1 MRLTSVQLS
10 SNSCECA
17 AQYLRC
23 ARRRCAGRLPS
34 EGRAELR
41 LNTGDIKERQSQHQP
56 AKHQCPEHGENMA
69 NAYLQGVEIS
79 ASQFLD
85 IFHHYDN
92 DGNGYIEGKELQN
105 FIKELQQAR
114 KQAGL
119 ELTDKMKAFVEKYEQ
134 NADGKIGIIELVQIL
149 PTEENFLLFFRQ
161 QLKSCAEFME
171 AWRNYDADHSGYIE
185 ADELK
190 NFLKDLLQKAKKPYD
205 EKKLEEYTLTTLKIF
220 DSNKDGKLCLSEM
233 ARLLP
238 DQENFLLKFQ
248 GVTMARKEFNKI
260 FELYDQDR
268 NGYMDENE
276 LDALLKDLCEKNNK
290 VLEVSK
296 IPTYKSAIMAL
307 SDGGKLYRTELALVL
322 CAEEM

>member
-1 MRLTSVQLS
+1 
-10 SNSCECA
+10 
-17 AQYLRC
+17 
-23 ARRRCAGRLPS
+23 
-34 EGRAELR
+34 
-41 LNTGDIKERQSQHQP
+41 
-56 AKHQCPEHGENMA
+56 MA

-92 DGNGYIEGKELQN
+92 DGNGYIEGKELQS
-105 FIKELQQAR
+105 FIKELQHAR

-119 ELTDKMKAFVEKYEQ
+119 ELTDQMKAFVQEYEK
-134 NADGKIGIIELVQIL
+134 NTDAKIGIVELVQIL

-161 QLKSCAEFME
+161 QLKSCAEFMQ
-171 AWRNYDADHSGYIE
+171 AWRCYDADHSGYIE

-205 EKKLEEYTLTTLKIF
+205 EKKLDEYTHTTLKIF
-220 DSNKDGKLCLSEM
+220 DSNHDGKLCLAEM

-238 DQENFLLKFQ
+238 DEENFLLKFQ
-248 GVTMARKEFNKI
+248 NVKMVRREFNKI
-260 FELYDQDR
+260 FELYDQDE

-276 LDALLKDLCEKNNK
+276 LDALLKDLCEKNKK
-290 VLEVSK
+290 VLEVNK
-296 IPTYKSAIMAL
+296 IPTYKTAIMAL

-322 CAEEM
+322 CAEDISAPAPL

>member
-1 MRLTSVQLS
+1 
-10 SNSCECA
+10 
-17 AQYLRC
+17 
-23 ARRRCAGRLPS
+23 
-34 EGRAELR
+34 
-41 LNTGDIKERQSQHQP
+41 
-56 AKHQCPEHGENMA
+56 MA

-161 QLKSCAEFME
+161 QLKSCAEFMK

-190 NFLKDLLQKAKKPYD
+190 NFLKDLLQRAKKPYD
-205 EKKLEEYTLTTLKIF
+205 EKKLEEYTQTTVKRLQILTDLAAFNATSESFSNLREEMLFEFLQLKIF
-220 DSNKDGKLCLSEM
+220 DSNRDGKLCLSEM

-248 GVTMARKEFNKI
+248 GVKMARKEFNKI
-260 FELYDQDR
+260 FEFYDQDR

-276 LDALLKDLCEKNNK
+276 LDALLKDLCEKNSK
-290 VLEVSK
+290 MLEVKK
-296 IPTYKSAIMAL
+296 IPTYKTAIMAL

-322 CAEEM
+322 CTEAM

>member
-1 MRLTSVQLS
+1 MAS
-10 SNSCECA
+10 S
-17 AQYLRC
+17 
-23 ARRRCAGRLPS
+23 
-34 EGRAELR
+34 
-41 LNTGDIKERQSQHQP
+41 
-56 AKHQCPEHGENMA
+56 
-69 NAYLQGVEIS
+69 YLQGVEIS

-119 ELTDKMKAFVEKYEQ
+119 ELTEQMRAFVEEYEK
-134 NADGKIGIIELVQIL
+134 NADGKIDIIELVQIL

-161 QLKSCAEFME
+161 QLRSCTEFME

-190 NFLKDLLQKAKKPYD
+190 NFLRDLLHRAKKPFD
-205 EKKLEEYTLTTLKIF
+205 EKKLEEYTSTTLKIF
-220 DSNKDGKLCLSEM
+220 DLNNDGKLCLAEM

-248 GVTMARKEFNKI
+248 GVKMARKDFNTI
-260 FELYDQDR
+260 FELYDKDR

-276 LDALLKDLCEKNNK
+276 LDALLKDLCEKNKK

-296 IPTYKSAIMAL
+296 IPIYKKAIMAL

-322 CAEEM
+322 CAEDM

>member
-1 MRLTSVQLS
+1 
-10 SNSCECA
+10 
-17 AQYLRC
+17 
-23 ARRRCAGRLPS
+23 
-34 EGRAELR
+34 
-41 LNTGDIKERQSQHQP
+41 
-56 AKHQCPEHGENMA
+56 MA

-119 ELTDKMKAFVEKYEQ
+119 ELTDQMRAFVEEYEK
-134 NADGKIGIIELVQIL
+134 NADGKIDIIELVQIL

-161 QLKSCAEFME
+161 QLKSCTEFME

-190 NFLKDLLQKAKKPYD
+190 NFLRDLLQRAKKPYD
-205 EKKLEEYTLTTLKIF
+205 EKKLEEYTLTTVGGLKMLSIA
-220 DSNKDGKLCLSEM
+220 NKLNPLFLN
-233 ARLLP
+233 RLLP

-248 GVTMARKEFNKI
+248 GVKMARKEFNKI
-260 FELYDQDR
+260 FELYDKDR

-276 LDALLKDLCEKNNK
+276 LDALLKGLCEKNKK

-296 IPTYKSAIMAL
+296 IPIYKKAIMAL

-322 CAEEM
+322 CEDM

>member
-1 MRLTSVQLS
+1 
-10 SNSCECA
+10 
-17 AQYLRC
+17 
-23 ARRRCAGRLPS
+23 
-34 EGRAELR
+34 
-41 LNTGDIKERQSQHQP
+41 
-56 AKHQCPEHGENMA
+56 MA

-92 DGNGYIEGKELQN
+92 DGNFFPYFVDFMKKKKHFWGRKKILGLFLPPALQLVS
-105 FIKELQQAR
+105 KSL
-114 KQAGL
+114 
-119 ELTDKMKAFVEKYEQ
+119 
-134 NADGKIGIIELVQIL
+134 LVQIL

-161 QLKSCAEFME
+161 QLKSCAEFMK

-190 NFLKDLLQKAKKPYD
+190 NFLKDLLQRAKKPYD

-248 GVTMARKEFNKI
+248 GVKMARKEFNKI

-322 CAEEM
+322 CEEEM

>member
-1 MRLTSVQLS
+1 
-10 SNSCECA
+10 
-17 AQYLRC
+17 
-23 ARRRCAGRLPS
+23 
-34 EGRAELR
+34 
-41 LNTGDIKERQSQHQP
+41 
-56 AKHQCPEHGENMA
+56 MA

-92 DGNGYIEGKELQN
+92 DGNGYIEGKELQS

-119 ELTDKMKAFVEKYEQ
+119 ELTDQMKAFVQEYEK
-134 NADGKIGIIELVQIL
+134 NTDAKIGIVELVQIL

-161 QLKSCAEFME
+161 QLKSCAEFMQ
-171 AWRNYDADHSGYIE
+171 AWRCYDADHSGYIE

-205 EKKLEEYTLTTLKIF
+205 EKKLDEYTHTTLKIF
-220 DSNKDGKLCLSEM
+220 DSNHDGKLCLAEM

-238 DQENFLLKFQ
+238 DEENFLLKFQ
-248 GVTMARKEFNKI
+248 NVKMARREFNKI
-260 FELYDQDR
+260 FELYDQDE

-276 LDALLKDLCEKNNK
+276 LDALLKDLCEKNKK
-290 VLEVSK
+290 VLEVNK
-296 IPTYKSAIMAL
+296 IPTYKTAIMAL

-322 CAEEM
+322 CAEDISAPAPL

>member
-1 MRLTSVQLS
+1 
-10 SNSCECA
+10 
-17 AQYLRC
+17 
-23 ARRRCAGRLPS
+23 
-34 EGRAELR
+34 
-41 LNTGDIKERQSQHQP
+41 
-56 AKHQCPEHGENMA
+56 MA

-119 ELTDKMKAFVEKYEQ
+119 
-134 NADGKIGIIELVQIL
+134 LVQIL

-161 QLKSCAEFME
+161 QLKSCAEFMK

-190 NFLKDLLQKAKKPYD
+190 NFLKDLLQRAKKPYD
-205 EKKLEEYTLTTLKIF
+205 EKKLEEYTQTT
-220 DSNKDGKLCLSEM
+220 
-233 ARLLP
+233 
-238 DQENFLLKFQ
+238 
-248 GVTMARKEFNKI
+248 GVKMARKEFNKI
-260 FELYDQDR
+260 FEFYDQDR

-276 LDALLKDLCEKNNK
+276 LDALLKDLCEKNSK
-290 VLEVSK
+290 MLEVKK
-296 IPTYKSAIMAL
+296 IPTYKTAIMAL
-307 SDGGKLYRTELALVL
+307 SDGGKLYRSELALVL
-322 CAEEM
+322 CTEEM

>member
-1 MRLTSVQLS
+1 
-10 SNSCECA
+10 
-17 AQYLRC
+17 
-23 ARRRCAGRLPS
+23 
-34 EGRAELR
+34 
-41 LNTGDIKERQSQHQP
+41 
-56 AKHQCPEHGENMA
+56 MA

-105 FIKELQQAR
+105 FIRELQQAR

-119 ELTDKMKAFVEKYEQ
+119 ELTEQMKAFVEEYEQ
-134 NADGKIGIIELVQIL
+134 NAEGKIGIVELVQIL

-161 QLKSCAEFME
+161 QLKSCTEFMQ

-190 NFLKDLLQKAKKPYD
+190 NFLKDLLQKAEKQYD
-205 EKKLEEYTLTTLKIF
+205 DKKLEEYTQTTLKIF
-220 DSNKDGKLCLSEM
+220 DSNNDGKLCLAEM

-248 GVTMARKEFNKI
+248 GVKMARKEFNKI
-260 FELYDQDR
+260 FELYDRDG

-276 LDALLKDLCEKNNK
+276 LDALLKDLCEKNKK
-290 VLEVSK
+290 VLDISK
-296 IPTYKSAIMAL
+296 TSTYKNAIMAL

-322 CAEEM
+322 CADDN

>member
-1 MRLTSVQLS
+1 T
-10 SNSCECA
+10 
-17 AQYLRC
+17 
-23 ARRRCAGRLPS
+23 
-34 EGRAELR
+34 
-41 LNTGDIKERQSQHQP
+41 
-56 AKHQCPEHGENMA
+56 HGENMA

-85 IFHHYDN
+85 IFHHYDH

-105 FIKELQQAR
+105 FIRELQQAR

-119 ELTDKMKAFVEKYEQ
+119 VSHTVFF
-134 NADGKIGIIELVQIL
+134 N
-149 PTEENFLLFFRQ
+149 LL
-161 QLKSCAEFME
+161 L
-171 AWRNYDADHSGYIE
+171 NYDADHSGYIE
-185 ADELK
+185 ADELR
-190 NFLKDLLQKAKKPYD
+190 NFLKDLLQRAKKPYD

-248 GVTMARKEFNKI
+248 GVKMARKEFNKI